1 MPTIRFAVSEEYR
14 LRLEREAAEV
24 GCTVQDYIRIKLFDE
39 PTIYTAAEAV
49 RRALAKYKQ
58 GETFSL
64 PDLYEEWDLQRGPA
78 GAFGKQFYA
87 YVEKEYPDKI
97 KFNGMTDC
105 NRRAQYII
113 L

>member
-1 MPTIRFAVSEEYR
+1 MPTIRFAVSEEYS
-14 LRLEREAAEV
+14 LRLESEAEGM

-49 RRALAKYKQ
+49 RRALVKYKS
-58 GETFSL
+58 GEKFSL
-64 PDLYEEWDLQRGPA
+64 PDLYEDWSLQRGTA
-78 GAFGKQFYA
+78 GAFGKQFFA
-87 YVEKEYPDKI
+87 YVEKECSDKI

-105 NRRAQYII
+105 NRRAQYIM